1 MISIRTSIKSYSQD
15 STSIERNLW
24 NLCHAAPHSLFKT
37 TKPCIGN
44 RARQSSRFHL
54 SLRLYQYVMYLHL
67 STTTATTVLHLLCAY
82 RREYVNTR
90 ILQVQTRTQ
99 RGVRVRKHETPMA
112 DRSAINHGG
121 LRYRLAGSTRRQTAA
136 IWLTFLAARVCVC
149 AQARV
154 RVCTRGNC

>member
-1 MISIRTSIKSYSQD
+1 
-15 STSIERNLW
+15 
-24 NLCHAAPHSLFKT
+24 
-37 TKPCIGN
+37 
-44 RARQSSRFHL
+44 
-54 SLRLYQYVMYLHL
+54 MYLHL

-99 RGVRVRKHETPMA
+99 RGECVRKHETPMA

-136 IWLTFLAARVCVC
+136 IWLTFLAARVYVY
-149 AQARV
+149 V